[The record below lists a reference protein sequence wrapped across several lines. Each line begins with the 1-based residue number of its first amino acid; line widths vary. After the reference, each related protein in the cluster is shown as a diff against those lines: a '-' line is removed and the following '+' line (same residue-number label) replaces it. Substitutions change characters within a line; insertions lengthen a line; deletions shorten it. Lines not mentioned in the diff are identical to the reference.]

1 MIRSQLSSCIQGSV
15 TQTYTKYENF
25 TSHVVQL
32 YIEIFMMSVSLYQQ
46 LEDVALIVIG
56 WIGGLG
62 VGVKLYMS
70 RSPKILNN

>member
-1 MIRSQLSSCIQGSV
+1 
-15 TQTYTKYENF
+15 
-25 TSHVVQL
+25 
-32 YIEIFMMSVSLYQQ
+32 MMSVSLYQQ